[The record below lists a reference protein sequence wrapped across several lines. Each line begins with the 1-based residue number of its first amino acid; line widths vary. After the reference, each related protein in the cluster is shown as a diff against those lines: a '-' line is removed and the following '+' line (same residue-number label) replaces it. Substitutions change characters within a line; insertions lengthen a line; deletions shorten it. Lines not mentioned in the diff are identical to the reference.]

1 MKRERREELINDI
14 KRLRRERGA
23 VIMAHNYQ
31 LGEVQDIA
39 DHVGDSLALAR
50 EAQDVEADVI
60 VFCGVH
66 FMAETAAILSPE
78 KTVLLPES
86 CAGCALA
93 DKATPAELRE
103 LKEKHPSAV
112 VVCYV
117 NSSAEIKAESDVC
130 CTSANAEEIVA
141 SIPADREVI
150 FVPDQYLGGYV
161 ARKLGRELILWHG
174 YCPTHA
180 RMTREQVVR
189 KRREFPSAKL
199 MVHPES
205 RPEVVDEADYV
216 GGTGGMCRYAHET
229 DADVFLVGTEIGLIY
244 RLEKENP
251 RKTFVPVTQEA
262 ICPDMKMITLEKIET
277 SLEKMTGR
285 VRVPEELRKRAL
297 AAVERMIEGRYV

>member
-1 MKRERREELINDI
+1 MKPDGRKTVKQEIQALKQ
-14 KRLRRERGA
+14 KRQA

-39 DHVGDSLALAR
+39 DRVGDSLELAR
-50 EAQDVEADVI
+50 LAQKEDAQTI

-93 DKATPAELRE
+93 DKATPEALRA
-103 LKEKHPSAV
+103 LKREHADAV

-117 NSSAEIKAESDVC
+117 NSSVEVKAESDIC
-130 CTSANAEEIVA
+130 CTSANAVEIVR
-141 SIPADREVI
+141 SIPAAREVI

-161 ARKLGRELILWHG
+161 QKQLGRPLILWHG

-180 RMTREQVVR
+180 RIRIADVER
-189 KRREFPSAKL
+189 RRREFPQSKL
-199 MVHPES
+199 LVHPES
-205 RPEVVDEADYV
+205 PPAVVAEADYV
-216 GGTGGMCRYAHET
+216 GGTGGMCRYVDQSAANT
-229 DADVFLVGTEIGLIY
+229 FLIGTEVGLIH

-251 RKTFVPVTQEA
+251 QKIFVALTADA
-262 ICPDMKMITLEKIET
+262 ICPDMKLITLESIRDSLAELRGRIEVA
-277 SLEKMTGR
+277 EKS
-285 VRVPEELRKRAL
+285 RKRAL
-297 AAVERMIEGRYV
+297 NAVQRMVDGRFS